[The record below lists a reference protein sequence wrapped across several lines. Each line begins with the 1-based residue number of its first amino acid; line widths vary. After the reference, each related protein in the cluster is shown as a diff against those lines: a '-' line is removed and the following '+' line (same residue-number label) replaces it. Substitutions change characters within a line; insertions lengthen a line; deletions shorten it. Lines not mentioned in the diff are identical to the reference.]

1 MTLQNI
7 QVLLILSKEE
17 ANFHVESSW
26 FWYVD
31 RSQRHQ
37 MIRDLASREQS
48 SDLGEAEE
56 EEVSTEE
63 INCLDVYTACQDE
76 VYGASGLVGMSSV
89 DSEQDT
95 VNWQVRTQTLC
106 HQHKHVLLNCD
117 DKCNKILE
125 TCLLSWV
132 RDLNCLWSC
141 ESSIHFIFSNHS
153 RKKKLIWQFLTLCLK
168 LFEFCRRTE
177 RERWAPRPGG
187 EGWERGSVNIIC

>member
-1 MTLQNI
+1 
-7 QVLLILSKEE
+7 
-17 ANFHVESSW
+17 
-26 FWYVD
+26 
-31 RSQRHQ
+31 

-132 RDLNCLWSC
+132 RDYRIVCGPARVPSILYFPIIPEKRN
-141 ESSIHFIFSNHS
+141 SSDSFS
-153 RKKKLIWQFLTLCLK
+153 LY
-168 LFEFCRRTE
+168 
-177 RERWAPRPGG
+177 
-187 EGWERGSVNIIC
+187 V